1 MLRCMRFPHFW
12 HDAEPSEPGDGLPDP
27 QDWADSGVA
36 DEVIAFLAGRLVD
49 HLVATS
55 QPVPP
60 WAVINRLAHADRAEI
75 VRLVEGLRPLATH
88 QSGARCAWTVSER
101 FIAGHLL
108 AAAPTPED
116 LRRLQQA
123 SLVPLE
129 LDLIDRG
136 AVDRL
141 TADLVMAAASDAL
154 DAFLHGR

>member
-1 MLRCMRFPHFW
+1 MLRGMRFPHFW
-12 HDAEPSEPGDGLPDP
+12 QRAEASGPDDGLSDS
-27 QDWADSGVA
+27 QDWTDSGIA

-60 WAVINRLAHADRAEI
+60 WAVLNRLAHGDRADI
-75 VRLVEGLRPLATH
+75 VRLVEGQPPLATH
-88 QSGARCAWTVSER
+88 PSAAQRAWTVSER
-101 FIAGHLL
+101 FVAGHLL

-116 LRRLQQA
+116 LGRLQRA

-129 LDLIDRG
+129 LDLIERT

-141 TADLVMAAASDAL
+141 TADQVLAAASDAL
-154 DAFLHGR
+154 DAYFDGR